1 MPQVG
6 QSGNHSFKQT
16 FARDPF
22 KGQRRK
28 RKKGEHR
35 TTHYLHIRRVV
46 HHAALYNQ
54 NFPSNFKRQWTES
67 VIASALYPIGASE
80 RALSLVVTRFLVD
93 SAVADF
99 VTIAAT
105 SVVVIIAVTKGIVV
119 DVIVIIVDVSFRN
132 ICCGCCGYN
141 IRCCCCNSGYCDFNT
156 NVVATTV
163 TVVNVVAVEFC
174 L

>member
-1 MPQVG
+1 M
-6 QSGNHSFKQT
+6 
-16 FARDPF
+16 
-22 KGQRRK
+22 
-28 RKKGEHR
+28 
-35 TTHYLHIRRVV
+35 
-46 HHAALYNQ
+46 
-54 NFPSNFKRQWTES
+54 
-67 VIASALYPIGASE
+67 
-80 RALSLVVTRFLVD
+80 LSLVVTRLLVD

-99 VTIAAT
+99 KANAAT
-105 SVVVIIAVTKGIVV
+105 SAVVIIAVTKGIVV

-132 ICCGCCGYN
+132 ICGGCCGYN